1 MHKKYGWFLIVRML
15 ILKYDNHNWE
25 IKNGRDKKKCKKCG
39 QFLYETSKDG
49 WIHFAP
55 KTSIVSNGS
64 EFHVRCSHC
73 KEEAIIKIK

>member
-1 MHKKYGWFLIVRML
+1 MTIVIEKSRM
-15 ILKYDNHNWE
+15 E
-25 IKNGRDKKKCKKCG
+25 ETRKKCKKCG

>member
-1 MHKKYGWFLIVRML
+1 MEETR
-15 ILKYDNHNWE
+15 
-25 IKNGRDKKKCKKCG
+25 KKCKKCG

-49 WIHFAP
+49 WIHFVP

>member
-1 MHKKYGWFLIVRML
+1 MEETR
-15 ILKYDNHNWE
+15 
-25 IKNGRDKKKCKKCG
+25 KKCKKCG